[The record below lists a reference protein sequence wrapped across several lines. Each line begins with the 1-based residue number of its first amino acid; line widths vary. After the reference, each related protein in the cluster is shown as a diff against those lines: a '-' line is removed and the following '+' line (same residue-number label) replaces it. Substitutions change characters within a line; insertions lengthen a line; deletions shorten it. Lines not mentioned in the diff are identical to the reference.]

1 MSLCPCSQNKTG
13 FIKRQTISSQILIFE
28 HLYVVE
34 NRQIEVLV
42 LLRKLPTFPTW
53 QQRQGK
59 AGRDCPRYNTDIGK
73 SKRETH
79 PGESGIAGK
88 RSRQLRKQPGG
99 KKRGGGRHKDTDM
112 KTEEIV
118 AEASGEIFKARADEK
133 KEGKEQ

>member
-1 MSLCPCSQNKTG
+1 M
-13 FIKRQTISSQILIFE
+13 IFE

-59 AGRDCPRYNTDIGK
+59 AGRDCPRYNKDIGK

-79 PGESGIAGK
+79 PERKWDSGEE
-88 RSRQLRKQPGG
+88 KQTAEEAARGG
-99 KKRGGGRHKDTDM
+99 KKRRGADTR
-112 KTEEIV
+112 T
-118 AEASGEIFKARADEK
+118 
-133 KEGKEQ
+133 QT